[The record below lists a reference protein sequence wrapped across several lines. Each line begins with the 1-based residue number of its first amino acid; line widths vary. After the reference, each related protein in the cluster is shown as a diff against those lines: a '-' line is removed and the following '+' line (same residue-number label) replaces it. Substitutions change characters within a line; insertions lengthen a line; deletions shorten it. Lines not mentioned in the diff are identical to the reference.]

1 MFAPVQSR
9 DGDVANHELLAG
21 VSRRGRRPSRS
32 GAAVALLLAVSSPA
46 QAQPGDWQPPR
57 PSVSVPLPPGSAS
70 DPEESALDAAPAGAE
85 AYPPAR
91 NSQPTGAP
99 EEMRAARGYAPEA
112 PPATARALLWAP
124 RIVLFPVFV
133 VTQYALRW
141 PLTHTARYAE
151 HHYWPQQVVDFF
163 TFGPNNEASLWPY
176 FYFDLGFRARA
187 GLYFS
192 WDRAFVPANSLRLRA
207 TTGGTDSFQL
217 GAKDGYALT
226 SDAHI
231 NLTADISRRPDLAF
245 WGLGPESNDGP
256 FRYGSSA
263 LHVAAAV
270 QLSGWRSSAL
280 GMGVELQRRRFDTGA
295 SSLGDASLDQ
305 GLVGGRLAAL
315 PPGTDGYTTVSPM
328 VRAALDSRRP
338 RHEDGRV
345 TEDSVSPPGTGLRL
359 AAHAGYS
366 LDLERP
372 RAADTA
378 RSWLRYGGL
387 AAAYLDLTGQQR
399 TLGLS
404 VKGELVHALAGGP
417 QVPFSEQPA
426 LGGGQ
431 PMPGLRGRR
440 LVGASA
446 VAARLQYRWPI
457 WVSLDGT
464 ADAALG
470 NVFGPELA
478 GFDVGLLRASFAL
491 GMATNAARDASLEF
505 LIGAGT
511 GTLRSGAELEEMR
524 LAVGT
529 TISF

>member
-1 MFAPVQSR
+1 
-9 DGDVANHELLAG
+9 LLA
-21 VSRRGRRPSRS
+21 S
-32 GAAVALLLAVSSPA
+32 VALLLASSSLA
-46 QAQPGDWQPPR
+46 RAQPGDWRAPR
-57 PSVSVPLPPGSAS
+57 PSASGALPPGSAS
-70 DPEESALDAAPAGAE
+70 DPEEGALDAAPAGAE
-85 AYPPAR
+85 AYPPAAS
-91 NSQPTGAP
+91 SQPPGAP
-99 EEMRAARGYAPEA
+99 EQKRAPPGYAPEA
-112 PPATARALLWAP
+112 PPSAGRTLLWVP
-124 RIVLFPVFV
+124 RIVLLPAFV
-133 VTQYALRW
+133 VTEYALRW
-141 PLTHTARYAE
+141 PLTRGASYAE

-163 TFGPNNEASLWPY
+163 TFGPNNEAALWPF

-192 WDRAFVPANSLRLRA
+192 WDGAFVPANSVSLRA

-217 GAKDGYALT
+217 GAKDSYALR
-226 SDAHI
+226 SDAHL
-231 NLTADISRRPDLAF
+231 NLTASISRRPDLAF
-245 WGLGPESNDGP
+245 WGLGPESAGEP
-256 FRYGSSA
+256 FRYGSSV
-263 LHVAAAV
+263 LRVAAAA

-280 GMGVELQRRRFDTGA
+280 GMEVALQRRRFDTGA
-295 SSLGDASLDQ
+295 TSLGDASLDQ
-305 GLVGGRLAAL
+305 AIAGGRLAAL

-338 RHEDGRV
+338 RDEDGQV

-372 RAADTA
+372 RATDTA

-404 VKGELVHALAGGP
+404 VRAELVHALAGGP
-417 QVPFSEQPA
+417 QVPFTEQPA

-440 LVGASA
+440 LVGPSA
-446 VAARLQYRWPI
+446 VTARLQYRWPI

-478 GFDVGLLRASFAL
+478 GFDVGLLRASFAV
-491 GMATNAARDASLEF
+491 GVTTTAARDAGLEL